1 MNMLLYPLLVLIR
14 GVVGLLAVEEF
25 LAARDSEDK
34 QGKINLY
41 IVSAITAMVAV
52 YITLAS
58 CF

>member
-1 MNMLLYPLLVLIR
+1 MLLYPLLVLIR

-34 QGKINLY
+34 QGKLNLY
-41 IVSAITAMVAV
+41 IVSVITAMVAV

>member
-1 MNMLLYPLLVLIR
+1 MLLYPLLVLIR